1 MIKMTYD
8 HFEELCQK
16 FDEMPDLFDN
26 NEGFSEHD
34 LEVIQKDPVRFLPV
48 IMYYLSRDF
57 PDDHVFSNED
67 AIPASEA
74 KLEFNNLLKK
84 IIEFVD

>member
-1 MIKMTYD
+1 M
-8 HFEELCQK
+8 
-16 FDEMPDLFDN
+16 
-26 NEGFSEHD
+26 
-34 LEVIQKDPVRFLPV
+34 EVIQKDPERFLPV
-48 IMYYLSRDF
+48 ILYYLSRDF

-74 KLEFNNLLKK
+74 KLEFNNLIKE